1 MDRVVLHYRPGSA
14 LRLSTLLQQT
24 QRLLEP
30 PALRPPPAFRP
41 WFPRGSA
48 HRRPIR
54 PAKPPPRIGPA
65 GGVPTE
71 NQPGITDWMQDA
83 PGRVQLV
90 APGTG
95 PGTERD
101 VPAVRRSWSVS
112 RQSGVQVE
120 SRMSLS
126 SRLRR
131 LVSLHRLHLR
141 QRAKWVITQQN
152 CSDLEEAWR
161 CLSRSVR
168 RAGLPTCN
176 ANIQRERAEI
186 WVFCDVLHCEQVGRH
201 LKDELWLAG
210 RIHLAVHRLGN
221 IFSM

>member
-1 MDRVVLHYRPGSA
+1 MDRVVLHYQPGSA

-30 PALRPPPAFRP
+30 LALRPPAAFRP
-41 WFPRGSA
+41 WFPCDSA

-71 NQPGITDWMQDA
+71 NQPGTTDRTQDVPA
-83 PGRVQLV
+83 RVQLR
-90 APGTG
+90 APL
-95 PGTERD
+95 TERE

-112 RQSGVQVE
+112 RQSRVQLQ

-152 CSDLEEAWR
+152 CSNLEEAWR
-161 CLSRSVR
+161 RLSRCVR

-201 LKDELWLAG
+201 LKDELRLAG
-210 RIHLAVHRLGN
+210 RIHLDVHRLGN

>member
-14 LRLSTLLQQT
+14 LRLSALLQQT

-30 PALRPPPAFRP
+30 MALRPPPAFRP
-41 WFPRGSA
+41 WFPRSSA
-48 HRRPIR
+48 NRRPIR
-54 PAKPPPRIGPA
+54 PAKLPPRIGPP
-65 GGVPTE
+65 GGALTE
-71 NQPGITDWMQDA
+71 TKPGPMEDALGRIQPA
-83 PGRVQLV
+83 

-95 PGTERD
+95 PGTERE
-101 VPAVRRSWSVS
+101 VPVVRRSWSIS
-112 RQSGVQVE
+112 RQSGVQLQ

-126 SRLRR
+126 RRLHR
-131 LVSLHRLHLR
+131 LVSLHQLHLR

-152 CSDLEEAWR
+152 CSNLEEAWR
-161 CLSRSVR
+161 CLIRCLSRS
-168 RAGLPTCN
+168 GLPTCN

-201 LKDELWLAG
+201 LKDELRLAG

>member
-14 LRLSTLLQQT
+14 LRLSALLQQT

-30 PALRPPPAFRP
+30 MALRPPPAFRP

-65 GGVPTE
+65 GGALTETPPGPTDR
-71 NQPGITDWMQDA
+71 TQDS
-83 PGRVQLV
+83 PGRVQPA

-95 PGTERD
+95 PGTERE
-101 VPAVRRSWSVS
+101 VPVVRRSWSVS
-112 RQSGVQVE
+112 RQSGVQLQ

-126 SRLRR
+126 RRLHR

-152 CSDLEEAWR
+152 CSDLEEVSGCRGR
-161 CLSRSVR
+161 CVR

-176 ANIQRERAEI
+176 AHIQRERAEI

-201 LKDELWLAG
+201 LKDELRLAG